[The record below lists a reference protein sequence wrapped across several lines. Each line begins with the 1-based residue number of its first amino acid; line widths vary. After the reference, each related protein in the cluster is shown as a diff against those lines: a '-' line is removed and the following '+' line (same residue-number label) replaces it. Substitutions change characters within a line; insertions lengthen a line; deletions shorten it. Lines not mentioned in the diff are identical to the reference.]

1 MSGMM
6 GQRILR
12 REDGRFLRG
21 TGLYVEN
28 LEMPGALHATF
39 VRSPYAHARIVEIDA
54 SAARELP
61 GTQVFTAADV
71 ELQAFPPPPI
81 PGIND
86 KMVRPFLAR
95 DVVRFVGDIVAV
107 VLTDSPADGTDAAE
121 LVMVD
126 YEPLPAVVD
135 PEAALAGGVL
145 LYPELGTNVC
155 ASHPVEAPDEAL
167 FDGCEVVVSGRLVSQ
182 RLAACPLES
191 RGCVAA
197 FGDDG
202 RMTLWLST
210 QTPHLDR
217 HVLGLFLGLGD
228 DGVRV
233 VAPDVGGG
241 FGAKGLSVE
250 TVIVPWLARKT
261 GHPVRWTESRSE
273 NMIAMQHGR
282 AAVLEFTIG
291 GSRDGD
297 VQAYRLRVV
306 QDAGAYPGLG
316 AILPGFTALMSSGV
330 YAIPKIEAD
339 TVSVVTNTTPIGPFR
354 GAGRPE
360 ATQAI
365 ERAMDVFAAEVGLDP
380 ADVRRRNLIA
390 ADAFP
395 TTTASGA
402 GYDCGDYER
411 ALDLALENAGYQA
424 LREEQRRR
432 RESGDTRA
440 LGIGVSTYVEIT
452 NGLVEPELGDVE
464 ITPDGEAVLR
474 TGSFSHGQGHETT
487 FAMIVADRLGLSVES
502 VRVIKG
508 DTDDVSQGTGTY
520 GSKSTQIGGVAAG
533 QAAQVVADRGRELA
547 AEQLEASVDDV
558 VLDAAAGGFH
568 VVGSPTP
575 VVTWKQLAQTLD
587 GEGRLAELRAA
598 EIFKADAPTFPFGA
612 HVAVVEVDTE
622 TGAVELRRLVAV
634 DDAGTLVNPL
644 VAEGQVHGG
653 VATGVAQALFEEFVY
668 DEEGNPLTASFL
680 GYAFPSAA
688 ELPSWD
694 VVEMETPTPLNVL
707 GAKGIGESGTIGAT
721 PAVQSA
727 VIDALSPFGVRHVD
741 MPANGER
748 VWRALREAAAAA
760 AAP

>member
-1 MSGMM
+1 M

-12 REDGRFLRG
+12 VEDDRFLRG
-21 TGLYVEN
+21 EGLYVEN
-28 LEMPGALHATF
+28 QEVPGSLHATF
-39 VRSPYAHARIVEIDA
+39 VRSPVAHARIAGIDTSAVA
-54 SAARELP
+54 SVP
-61 GTQVFTAADV
+61 GAQVFTAADV
-71 ELQAFPPPPI
+71 ELGAFPPPPI
-81 PGIND
+81 PRIND
-86 KMVRPFLAR
+86 KMVRPFLAS

-107 VLTDSPADGTDAAE
+107 VLTEDRAAGADAAE
-121 LVMVD
+121 LVLVD
-126 YEPLPAVVD
+126 YDPLPAVVD
-135 PEAALAGGVL
+135 PEAGLAGDVL

-167 FDGCEVVVSGRLVSQ
+167 FEGCDVVVSGRMVSQ

-191 RGCVAA
+191 RGCVAD
-197 FGDDG
+197 FGEDG
-202 RMTLWLST
+202 RMTLWTST

-261 GHPVRWTESRSE
+261 GRPVRWTESRSE
-273 NMIAMQHGR
+273 NMVAMQHGR
-282 AAVLEFTIG
+282 AAVLEFTLG

-330 YAIPKIEAD
+330 YRIPKIEAD
-339 TVSVVTNTTPIGPFR
+339 TVSVVTNTTPTGPFR

-360 ATQAI
+360 AAQAI
-365 ERAMDVFAAEVGLDP
+365 ERAMDLFAAELGLDP
-380 ADVRRRNLIA
+380 AEVRRRNLYPP
-390 ADAFP
+390 DAFP
-395 TTTASGA
+395 LTTASGA
-402 GYDCGDYER
+402 GYDSGDYGR
-411 ALDLALENAGYQA
+411 ALDLALETAGYEA

-440 LGIGVSTYVEIT
+440 LGIGVSVYVEIT

-464 ITPDGEAVLR
+464 ITPDGDAVLR

-487 FAMIVADRLGLSVES
+487 FAMIVADRLGMPVEA
-502 VRVIKG
+502 VRLIKG
-508 DTDDVSQGTGTY
+508 DTDEVSQGTGTY
-520 GSKSTQIGGVAAG
+520 GSKSTQIGGAAAR
-533 QAAQVVADRGRELA
+533 QAAEVVVEKARVLA
-547 AEQLEASVDDV
+547 SEQLEASADDV
-558 VLDAAAGGFH
+558 VLDTERGGFH

-575 VVTWKQLAQTLD
+575 VLTWKELAAAAAA
-587 GEGRLAELRAA
+587 EGRLAELRAA

-612 HVAVVEVDTE
+612 HVAAVEVDTE
-622 TGAVELRRLVAV
+622 TGEVELRRLVAV
-634 DDAGTLVNPL
+634 DDAGTIVNPL
-644 VAEGQVHGG
+644 IAEGQVHGG
-653 VATGVAQALFEEFVY
+653 VAAGVGQALFEEFAY

-680 GYAFPSAA
+680 GYAFASAA

-694 VVEMETPTPLNVL
+694 VVEMETPTPLNAL
-707 GAKGIGESGTIGAT
+707 GAKGIGESGTIGST

-727 VIDALSPFGVRHVD
+727 VVDALAPFGVRHVE

-748 VWRALREAAAAA
+748 VWRALQAARA
-760 AAP
+760 

>member
-12 REDGRFLRG
+12 VEDGRFLRG
-21 TGLYVEN
+21 RGLYVEN
-28 LEMPGALHATF
+28 QDVPDALHATF
-39 VRSPYAHARIVEIDA
+39 VRSPVAHARIAGIDT
-54 SAARELP
+54 SAVATVP
-61 GTQVFTAADV
+61 GAQVFTAADV
-71 ELQAFPPPPI
+71 ELAAFPPPPI
-81 PGIND
+81 PGINE
-86 KMVRPFLAR
+86 KMVRPFLAS

-107 VLTDSPADGTDAAE
+107 VLTDDRAAGADAAE
-121 LVMVD
+121 LVLVD

-135 PEAALAGGVL
+135 PEEALAGSVL
-145 LYPELGTNVC
+145 LFPELGTNVC
-155 ASHPVEAPDEAL
+155 ASHPVEAPDEKL
-167 FDGCEVVVSGRLVSQ
+167 FEGCEVVVSGRLVSQ
-182 RLAACPLES
+182 RLAACPLEA

-197 FGDDG
+197 YGDDG

-210 QTPHLDR
+210 QTPHMDR

-228 DGVRV
+228 EGVRV

-261 GHPVRWTESRSE
+261 GRPVRWTEGRSE
-273 NMIAMQHGR
+273 NMVAMQHGR

-339 TVSVVTNTTPIGPFR
+339 TVSVVTNTTPTGPFR

-360 ATQAI
+360 AAQAI
-365 ERAMDVFAAEVGLDP
+365 ERAMDLFAAEIGRDP
-380 ADVRRRNLIA
+380 AEVRRRNLIA

-402 GYDCGDYER
+402 GYDSGDYER
-411 ALDLALENAGYQA
+411 ALDLALDAADYRG
-424 LREEQRRR
+424 LREAQKRR
-432 RESGDTRA
+432 RESHDTRA
-440 LGIGVSTYVEIT
+440 LGIGVSVYVEIT

-464 ITPDGEAVLR
+464 ITADGQAVLR

-487 FAMIVADRLGLSVES
+487 FAMIVADRLGLPVES

-508 DTDDVSQGTGTY
+508 DTDEVAQGSGTY

-558 VLDAAAGGFH
+558 VLDAEAGGFH

-575 VVTWKQLAQTLD
+575 VLSWKELAAAADAQ
-587 GEGRLAELRAA
+587 GRLEELRAA
-598 EIFKADAPTFPFGA
+598 EVFKADAPTFPFGA

-622 TGAVELRRLVAV
+622 TGDVELRRLVAV
-634 DDAGTLVNPL
+634 DDAGTIVNP
-644 VAEGQVHGG
+644 VIAEGQVHGG
-653 VATGVAQALFEEFVY
+653 VATGVSQALFEEFTY
-668 DEEGNPLTASFL
+668 DEEGNPLNASFL

-688 ELPSWD
+688 ELPSWE
-694 VVEMETPTPLNVL
+694 VVDMETPTPLNAL

-727 VIDALSPFGVRHVD
+727 VVDALAPFGVRHVE

-748 VWRALREAAAAA
+748 VWRALADARG
-760 AAP
+760 

>member
-1 MSGMM
+1 MSGIM

-12 REDGRFLRG
+12 REDSRFLRG
-21 TGLYVEN
+21 NGEYVETVQ
-28 LEMPGALHATF
+28 LPGVLHATF
-39 VRSPYAHARIVEIDA
+39 VRSPYAHARIVDIDT
-54 SAARELP
+54 SAVSTVP
-61 GTQVFTAADV
+61 GAQVFTAGDV
-71 ELQAFPPPPI
+71 ELAVFPPPPF
-81 PGIND
+81 PGIEER
-86 KMVRPFLAR
+86 MVRPFLASE
-95 DVVRFVGDIVAV
+95 VVRFVGDIVAV
-107 VLTDSPADGTDAAE
+107 VLTESRADGVDAAE

-126 YEPLPAVVD
+126 YEPLPVVID
-135 PEAALAGGVL
+135 PEQALAGDVL

-155 ASHPVEAPDEAL
+155 ASHPVEDPDETL
-167 FDGCEVVVSGRLVSQ
+167 FDGCDVVTSGRLVSQ
-182 RLAACPLES
+182 RLAACPLEA
-191 RGCVAA
+191 RGCLAA
-197 FGDDG
+197 YGDDG

-228 DGVRV
+228 EGVRV

-261 GHPVRWTESRSE
+261 GRPVRWTETRSE
-273 NMIAMQHGR
+273 NMVAMQQGR

-291 GSRDGD
+291 GSREGH

-339 TVSVVTNTTPIGPFR
+339 TVSVVTNTTPTGPFR

-365 ERAMDVFAAEVGLDP
+365 ERAMDLFAAEVGLDP
-380 ADVRRRNLIA
+380 VEARRRNLIPV
-390 ADAFP
+390 DAFP
-395 TTTASGA
+395 YTTASGA

-411 ALDLALENAGYQA
+411 ALDLALEHAGYAA

-432 RESGDTRA
+432 RESGDPRA
-440 LGIGVSTYVEIT
+440 LGIGVSVYVEIT
-452 NGLVEPELGDVE
+452 NGLVEPEFGGVE
-464 ITPDGEAVLR
+464 ITQEGGAILR

-487 FAMIVADRLGLSVES
+487 FAMIVADRLGLPVEA

-508 DTDDVSQGTGTY
+508 DTDVVPQGSGTY

-533 QAAQVVADRGRELA
+533 AAAHVVAERACALA
-547 AEQLEASVDDV
+547 AEHLEANVDDV
-558 VLDAAAGGFH
+558 VLDADAGGFH

-575 VVTWKQLAQTLD
+575 TLSWKELAAGLHAQ
-587 GEGRLAELRAA
+587 GRLGELSAEEVFNAG
-598 EIFKADAPTFPFGA
+598 APTFPFGA

-634 DDAGTLVNPL
+634 DDAGTIINPV

-653 VATGVAQALFEEFVY
+653 VATGVAQALYEEFVY
-668 DEEGNPLTASFL
+668 DEEGNPLTGSFL

-694 VVEMETPTPLNVL
+694 VVGMETPTPVNVL

-727 VIDALSPFGVRHVD
+727 VMDALAPFGVRHVD
-741 MPANGER
+741 MPVNGER
-748 VWRALREAAAAA
+748 VWRALQQART
-760 AAP
+760 